1 MDESDKSGP
10 VPGGVP
16 LVGRSAELD
25 DLDGLLAAA
34 ASSDGSVVLLEGE
47 AGIGRSRLVQA
58 LGPGAEMLGVQLILA
73 GLPGPT
79 ASELD
84 ELLAAEAG
92 HPRAL
97 VVDDVHLGGDDVLAV
112 LTRHAHAGPLASTLL
127 ILTLRPVPYREAVQ
141 AMVVAWVRAGARN
154 LELRPLSAAAV
165 VELAESLTG
174 HHIGP
179 MLRGVLATAGGNPRL
194 ATAVIAAAQHAG
206 ALRLSDD
213 GVVDIEGFG
222 WQDELDDVARDHI
235 AYLDHDVLTL
245 LAQAAVLGPSFVV
258 PDLAALADLPLT
270 TCWRTLRHALAAGVV
285 AARGDRLVFRHD
297 VVRTALY
304 AGLEHDLRRGLHAR
318 AASTL
323 GEAGAPP
330 HVVAS
335 HLERARAVGRA

>member
-1 MDESDKSGP
+1 MRDVDESGKSASP
-10 VPGGVP
+10 VP

-25 DLDGLLAAA
+25 DLDGLLAAV
-34 ASSDGSVVLLEGE
+34 GSGEGAVVLLEGE
-47 AGIGRSRLVQA
+47 AGIGRSRLVQGLA
-58 LGPGAEMLGVQLILA
+58 AGGELLGVGLSLI
-73 GLPGPT
+73 GFPGPT
-79 ASELD
+79 ADELD
-84 ELLAAEAG
+84 DLLAEG
-92 HPRAL
+92 SGRPRAL
-97 VVDDVHLGGDDVLAV
+97 VLDDIHLAGDDVLAV
-112 LTRHAHAGPLASTLL
+112 LTRHAHAGPLAGTLVV
-127 ILTLRPVPYREAVQ
+127 LTLRPVPYREALQ
-141 AMVVAWVRAGARN
+141 AMVVAWVRAGACN

-174 HHIGP
+174 CHVGP

-194 ATAVIAAAQHAG
+194 ATAVITAAQRAG
-206 ALRLSDD
+206 SLRLCDD
-213 GVVDIEGFG
+213 GVADIEGFG
-222 WQDELDDVARDHI
+222 WQDELDEVARDHI
-235 AYLDHDVLTL
+235 AYLDPEVLRL

-297 VVRTALY
+297 LVRTALY
-304 AGLEHDLRRGLHAR
+304 AGLEHDLRRALHAR

-335 HLERARAVGRA
+335 HLERARAVRRA